1 MSDLSWRRPLRT
13 MNQPGRRWVMGSIA
27 FAFLS
32 LGSVPVMFGPL
43 GIIAGVVAVA
53 KGARWY
59 GTVGIVASFVAAGIS
74 LYWDAGLP

>member
-1 MSDLSWRRPLRT
+1 MGCRQRGLCLLVLGQRAGGVRT
-13 MNQPGRRWVMGSIA
+13 SGD
-27 FAFLS
+27 
-32 LGSVPVMFGPL
+32 
-43 GIIAGVVAVA
+43 IAGVVAVA

>member
-1 MSDLSWRRPLRT
+1 MPRLTIAS
-13 MNQPGRRWVMGSIA
+13 VA

-32 LGSVPVMFGPL
+32 LGSVPVLFGPL

-53 KGARWY
+53 NGARWY

>member
-1 MSDLSWRRPLRT
+1 MS
-13 MNQPGRRWVMGSIA
+13 GRRWVITSLVCA
-27 FAFLS
+27 ALS
-32 LGSVPVMFGPL
+32 LGSVPVVFGPL
-43 GIIAGVVAVA
+43 GIIAGVAAVA